1 MSSREYLEK
10 RRQKNKRQ
18 NSIYILIMAGGVVL
32 VFAAV
37 IYAII
42 TSSRVNL
49 TARQIER
56 PALTELEQFDLSS
69 LGDPQASVV
78 IEEYSDFGC
87 AHCADFALDTKKL
100 IEEEYIK
107 TGKAVLV
114 FHTVGS
120 LAQAPALQQ
129 AAESAYCAGEQESF
143 WQFHD
148 LLFANQVRLF
158 TNRAADVSRTMRSF
172 AEMLELKLDD
182 FEVCVEEGKYQAL
195 VSADQLK
202 ASQLGVTGTP
212 TFFINGV
219 MLRGNQPYENFQ
231 QAIEEALAAKD

>member
-1 MSSREYLEK
+1 MSSRKYLEE
-10 RRQKNKRQ
+10 RRQKSRRQ
-18 NSIYILIMAGGVVL
+18 NNVYLLIMAGGVVL

-37 IYAII
+37 IIAIL

-49 TARQIER
+49 PARQINQ

-69 LGDPQASVV
+69 LGNPQAPVV

-87 AHCADFALDTKKL
+87 AHCADFALETKKL

-107 TGKAVLV
+107 SGQVSLV
-114 FHTVGS
+114 FRTVGS

-129 AAESAYCAGEQESF
+129 AAESAYCAGEQGSF
-143 WQFHD
+143 WHFHD

-158 TNRAADVSRTMRSF
+158 TNRTADVSRTMRSF
-172 AEMLELKLDD
+172 AEMLELKLDE
-182 FEVCVEEGKYQAL
+182 FEACVAEGKYQEL
-195 VSADQLK
+195 VSEDQLK
-202 ASQLGVTGTP
+202 ASQLGITGTP

-231 QAIEEALAAKD
+231 QAIEEALAALD